1 MNKTKYFSRRRLLQ
15 IISATSSYMALG
27 SVSNLAYPADVESD
41 TNSIDWDQGDLAH
54 LIPVVSHDQI
64 LIKTSFNSP
73 LGQAPYLQ
81 IDDRRIEG
89 LMTDSQGQF
98 WQFYA
103 VDLEADHNY
112 VLQIVEQ
119 NGSQVTDTWPLKT
132 FPLPNAEP
140 EHLRI
145 FAYTCAGG
153 NEDLV
158 GDDGTR
164 HFLQMAS
171 RHKLIERGLSFN
183 PDVVI
188 ANGDH
193 IYWDQKTLS
202 YRGESFQ
209 QPWLEMYEEFGTLDP
224 ALPVIGSSNEAILK
238 RIADPQI
245 AKLYGVRFRSVPV
258 FMLTDDHDLFE
269 NDEAHEGYISLPP
282 EEDKLAAARATQH
295 LYYPEFLP
303 NATRPDDLQGSS
315 SPDRFAGFSEVY
327 GTLRYGN
334 LFEAL
339 LYDTKRYSTL
349 NGEYATLFNADAE
362 GWLRSRTATEDT
374 SFLMHIP
381 STPIGWSAGKWGEW
395 YPDVRQSDGT
405 LGIENEKPFWASGWW
420 SQHQRVMEMLGS
432 QQKRAPIIA
441 SGDLHAFAYGEIT
454 KSGEIDMQENPISC
468 ICVGTL
474 GSSGPGFPTI
484 FRGIGAEVPTDL
496 DVDQAFTPM
505 EKNGF
510 SIIDVTPEKMVINMY
525 AWIPPEPVEDIAT
538 LEPFF
543 TKEIPIKS
551 AA

>member
-1 MNKTKYFSRRRLLQ
+1 MNKPKYFSRRRLLQ
-15 IISATSSYMALG
+15 ILSATSSYMALG
-27 SVSNLAYPADVESD
+27 SVPNLAYPAAGDSEVIEW
-41 TNSIDWDQGDLAH
+41 NQGDLAH
-54 LIPVVSHDQI
+54 LIPIVSHDQM

-73 LGQAPYLQ
+73 LTQIPYLQ
-81 IDDRRIEG
+81 LDDMSIEG
-89 LMTDSQGQF
+89 AMTDSEGQF

-103 VDLEADHNY
+103 ADLEAGHNY
-112 VLQIVEQ
+112 QLQIIDGNGEQ
-119 NGSQVTDTWPLKT
+119 LTDAWPLKT

-158 GDDGTR
+158 GDDGMR

-171 RHKLIERGLSFN
+171 RHKLIERGLSFS

-193 IYWDQKTLS
+193 IYWDQKTLA
-202 YRGESFQ
+202 YRGEDFQ

-224 ALPVIGSSNEAILK
+224 TMPVIGTSNEAILK

-258 FMLTDDHDLFE
+258 FMMTDDHDLFE

-282 EEDKLAAARATQH
+282 EEDKLAAARATQN

-303 NATRPDDLQGSS
+303 DATRPSNLQGSS
-315 SPDRFAGFSEVY
+315 SPDRIAGFSEVY

-349 NGEYATLFNADAE
+349 NGANARLFNADAE
-362 GWLRSRTATEDT
+362 AWLGSRTEIEDT

-395 YPDVRQSDGT
+395 YPDVRQSDGS
-405 LGIENEKPFWASGWW
+405 LGLGSEKPFWPSGWW
-420 SQHQRVMEMLGS
+420 SQHQRVIEMLGS
-432 QQKRAPIIA
+432 QSKRAPIIA

-454 KSGEIDMQENPISC
+454 QSGDINLEENPVSC

-474 GSSGPGFPTI
+474 GSSGPGFPTM
-484 FRGIGAEVPTDL
+484 FRGIGAEIPTSLEMDEPFKPL
-496 DVDQAFTPM
+496 

-510 SIIDVTPEKMVINMY
+510 SIIDVTADKMVIKMY
-525 AWIPPEPVEDIAT
+525 AWRPPESVDDIST

-543 TKEIPIKS
+543 TKEIQNKNT
-551 AA
+551 A

>member
-1 MNKTKYFSRRRLLQ
+1 MNKSRYFSRRRLLQ
-15 IISATSSYMALG
+15 ILSATSSYMALG
-27 SVSNLAYPADVESD
+27 SVPNLAYPATGDSED
-41 TNSIDWDQGDLAH
+41 DEWNQGDLAH
-54 LIPVVSHDQI
+54 LIPVVSHDQM

-73 LGQAPYLQ
+73 LTETPYLLL
-81 IDDRRIEG
+81 DDRRIEG
-89 LMTDSQGQF
+89 VMTDSQAQF

-103 VDLEADHNY
+103 TDLEANHNY
-112 VLQIVEQ
+112 QLQLVDA
-119 NGSQVTDTWPLKT
+119 NGAQLSDAWPLKT

-158 GDDGTR
+158 GDDGSR

-193 IYWDQKTLS
+193 IYWDQKTLA
-202 YRGESFQ
+202 YRGEGFQ

-224 ALPVIGSSNEAILK
+224 ELPVIGSSNEDILK

-245 AKLYGVRFRSVPV
+245 ALLYGVSFRSVPV
-258 FMLTDDHDLFE
+258 YMMTDDHDLFE

-282 EEDKLAAARATQH
+282 EEDKLAAARATQN

-303 NATRPDDLQGSS
+303 DDSRPNDLQGSS
-315 SPDRFAGFSEVY
+315 SIDRNVGFSEVY
-327 GTLRYGN
+327 GTFRYGN

-339 LYDTKRYSTL
+339 MYDTKRYSTL
-349 NGEYATLFNADAE
+349 NGADATLFDANAE
-362 GWLRSRTATEDT
+362 GWLRARSETEDT

-405 LGIENEKPFWASGWW
+405 LGIESAKPFWPEGWW
-420 SQHQRVMEMLGS
+420 SQHQRVIEMLAS
-432 QQKRAPIIA
+432 QENRVPVIA

-454 KSGEIDMQENPISC
+454 KSGDINLEDNPVSC

-484 FRGIGAEVPTDL
+484 FRGIGAEIPTSL
-496 DVDQAFTPM
+496 DVDQPFTPL

-510 SIIDVTPEKMVINMY
+510 SIIDVTPEKMVIKMY
-525 AWIPPEPVEDIAT
+525 GWIPPEPVEDISS

-543 TKEIPIKS
+543 IKEIPNTNR
-551 AA
+551 A

>member
-1 MNKTKYFSRRRLLQ
+1 MNKPKYFSRRRLLQ

-27 SVSNLAYPADVESD
+27 SVSNLAYPAEVASEADL
-41 TNSIDWDQGDLAH
+41 NDWNQGDLAH
-54 LIPVVSHDQI
+54 LIPVASHEQI
-64 LIKTSFNSP
+64 LIKASFNSA
-73 LGQAPYLQ
+73 LTQTPYLQ
-81 IDDRRIEG
+81 IDDRRIAG
-89 LMTDSQGQF
+89 IMTDSEGQF

-103 VDLEADHNY
+103 ENLDADHNY
-112 VLQIVEQ
+112 QLQIRDVNGEQ
-119 NGSQVTDTWPLKT
+119 LTDAWPLKT

-158 GDDGTR
+158 GDDGSR

-171 RHKLIERGLSFN
+171 RHQLIERGLSFN

-193 IYWDQKTLS
+193 IYWDQKTLAF
-202 YRGESFQ
+202 RGEGFK
-209 QPWLEMYEEFGTLDP
+209 QPWLDMYAEFGTLDP

-238 RIADPQI
+238 RIVDPQI

-282 EEDKLAAARATQH
+282 EEDKLAAARATQN

-303 NATRPDDLQGSS
+303 DSTRRNDLQGSS
-315 SPDRFAGFSEVY
+315 SADRIAGLSEVY
-327 GTLRYGN
+327 GTFRYGN

-339 LYDTKRYSTL
+339 LYDTKRYSTF
-349 NGEYATLFNADAE
+349 NGENATLFNVNAE
-362 GWLRSRTATEDT
+362 GWLSSRTAADDT
-374 SFLMHIP
+374 AFLMHIP
-381 STPIGWSAGKWGEW
+381 STPIGWSAGKLGDW
-395 YPDVRQSDGT
+395 YPDVRQSDGS
-405 LGIENEKPFWASGWW
+405 LGTEIEKPYWPVGWW
-420 SQHQRVMEMLGS
+420 SQHQRVMEMLSS
-432 QQKRAPIIA
+432 QKNRPPIIA
-441 SGDLHAFAYGEIT
+441 SGDLHAFAFGEII
-454 KSGEIDMQENPISC
+454 KSGEIDMQDNPISC
-468 ICVGTL
+468 ICVGSL

-484 FRGIGAEVPTDL
+484 FRGVGAEIPTDL
-496 DVDQAFTPM
+496 DVNEPFTPL

-510 SIIDVTPEKMVINMY
+510 TIIDVTPEKMVIKMY
-525 AWIPPEPVEDIAT
+525 AWIPPEPVDAIST

-543 TKEIPIKS
+543 TKEILTKNIV
-551 AA
+551 